1 MWGRGRR
8 FGVVPIEVGRA
19 YCYATANTP
28 PRGIDPAVERL
39 ARFKERFAGFG
50 GDVPAMLDLLV
61 DEASLIRSDIE
72 EVEQDAWTRGR
83 TALIGD
89 AAHAIT
95 PNMGQGAGMAMED
108 ALVLGRCLSEAEEVT
123 TALKGYESLRRSR
136 VAWVASRSR
145 RVGQIGQW
153 QRPVACWMRSL
164 AMRMTPQR
172 VAAGGFIKLL
182 DEAP

>member
-1 MWGRGRR
+1 
-8 FGVVPIEVGRA
+8 
-19 YCYATANTP
+19 
-28 PRGIDPAVERL
+28 
-39 ARFKERFAGFG
+39 
-50 GDVPAMLDLLV
+50 
-61 DEASLIRSDIE
+61 
-72 EVEQDAWTRGR
+72 
-83 TALIGD
+83 
-89 AAHAIT
+89 
-95 PNMGQGAGMAMED
+95 MAMED